1 MNMTE
6 SLHETEE
13 QPEVYPG
20 QFLAKAREAKGL
32 TQEYVA
38 GKLHLRTQVV
48 HLLETDAYEALPQP
62 VFIQGYYR
70 AYAKLLGIDPQ
81 PVLDQYN
88 LLRVPETKIERI
100 LRQRD
105 REPGLR
111 AIHLTLILSGLMF
124 MMLIGA
130 FFWWSQSAPNAK
142 PARPTLTEA
151 QKPAQETAALN
162 GDLMQMDMGLS
173 LPTDSGALERH
184 DG

>member
-6 SLHETEE
+6 SLHETEA
-13 QPEVYPG
+13 QPETHPG
-20 QFLAKAREAKGL
+20 QYLAKVREAKGI

-48 HLLETDAYEALPQP
+48 HLLETDAYENLPQP

-81 PVLDQYN
+81 PILDQYN

-111 AIHLTLILSGLMF
+111 SLQLTLILVGLMV

-130 FFWWSQSAPNAK
+130 FFWWNHSQQDSK
-142 PARPTLTEA
+142 PTLPTLT
-151 QKPAQETAALN
+151 QNKKPVQETAALST
-162 GDLMQMDMGLS
+162 DLTQMDLSLS
-173 LPTDSGALERH
+173 LPTESMPLERH
-184 DG
+184 DD